1 MAKNKSQ
8 YDSTLN
14 LPKTL
19 FEMRAGLPKKEPV
32 MLKDWDDNDLY
43 NQLMKHNEGKPQF
56 ILHDGPPYAN
66 GNIHMGTALNKI
78 IKDIIIREKN
88 MEGFQAP
95 YVPGF
100 DTHGLPI
107 ELKALSSVGEK
118 KKDISKLELRQIC
131 EKFATEHI
139 DIMSDQFKRLG
150 VIGDFEH
157 PYLTLKP
164 EFEARQIE
172 IFGEMAKKGYI
183 YKGMKAVYW
192 CPEDRTALAE
202 AEIEYAEDECDS
214 IYVRFKL
221 TDDPNGVLAKH
232 NIPLDKAWIVIWTT
246 TTWTL
251 PANVATCLN
260 PNLEYAF
267 VKIGDAYH
275 IMAREL
281 VESTM
286 KGCHIDEYEV
296 LPETVL
302 GSELELMQYQ
312 HPFLDRKGLV
322 ILGDHV
328 TLEGGTGCVHT
339 APGHGVEDF
348 EVCVNHYPQVPVVV
362 PVDDAGRLTAEAGEK
377 FAGLKVWDANK
388 VILEHIKES
397 GHLMGVQ
404 HITHQYPH
412 CWRCHHPIIF
422 RATEQWFC
430 SIDAFKE
437 DVYKAIDSV
446 HWQPAWGH
454 DRMAGMV
461 RDRSD
466 WCISRQ
472 RVWGVPIPVFYCKK
486 CGKYHITDASIKAV
500 SDLFRKEGSDA
511 WYKYDANDI
520 LPKTEVCECG
530 ASDWEKDPD
539 IMDVWFDSGST
550 WSAVCRERP
559 ELRWPVDMYM
569 EGADQFRGWF
579 QSSLL
584 TSVATQGVAPY
595 REVLCHGWVV
605 DAQGK
610 QMHKSAGNGMEP
622 SEIIRDYGAD
632 IIRLWVAS
640 SDYTVDVR
648 AGKEIFRQLSEAYRK
663 MRNTARFMLGNISD
677 FDPAKDMV
685 DDDQLF
691 EIDRWAL
698 EACNKLTATMRD
710 AYEHYD
716 FSRAYHALYNFCV
729 IDMSN
734 FYMDVIK
741 DRLYCADD
749 HARRCAQTAL
759 YRILVDFTK
768 LLAPILCFTSQEIWS
783 YIPKLDGMKDYVV
796 FEQMPEAKAAA
807 DEAFEAKWDRIMAI
821 RDDVKKVLEQA
832 RADKVIGSALEAGLT
847 LYCSKEVYDFLN
859 AIPMDELADLFI
871 VSHVDLVEGEGGV
884 KGLVEGLGVSAA
896 HAAGNM
902 CLRCWKYETTVG
914 EDGLCP
920 RCAKVLKQ

>member
-1 MAKNKSQ
+1 MAQN
-8 YDSTLN
+8 YNDTIHLPST
-14 LPKTL
+14 P
-19 FEMRAGLPKKEPV
+19 FAMRAGLPKKEPQ
-32 MLKDWDDNDLY
+32 MLKDWQENHVY
-43 NQLMKHNEGKPQF
+43 EQMIKNNEGKPRF

-78 IKDIIIREKN
+78 IKDIIIRYKN
-88 MEGFQAP
+88 MSGYCAP
-95 YVPGF
+95 YVPGY

-107 ELKALSSVGEK
+107 ELKALGSLGDK
-118 KKDISKLELRQIC
+118 KSGVSKLDLRKIC
-131 EKFATEHI
+131 KEFATEHI
-139 DIMSDQFKRLG
+139 DVMNEQFQRLG
-150 VIGDFEH
+150 VQGDFGN
-157 PYLTLKP
+157 PYLTLRP
-164 EFEARQIE
+164 EFEARQVE
-172 IFGEMAKKGYI
+172 IFGKMAEKGYI

-192 CPEDRTALAE
+192 CPEDHTALAE

-221 TDDPNGVLAKH
+221 NKDPNGVLAKYG
-232 NIPLDKAWIVIWTT
+232 IPLDKAWIVIWTT

-260 PNLEYAF
+260 PTIEYSF
-267 VKIGDAYH
+267 VKIGDEYH
-275 IMAREL
+275 IMASDL
-281 VESTM
+281 VKTTM
-286 KGCHIDEYEV
+286 EACGITDY
-296 LPETVL
+296 TVL
-302 GSELELMQYQ
+302 EPRVPGAEFERMEYK
-312 HPFLDRKGLV
+312 HPFLDRQCLV

-348 EVCVNHYPQVPVVV
+348 EVCTQHYPEIPVVV
-362 PVDDAGRLTAEAGEK
+362 PVDEAGCLTAEAGEE
-377 FAGLKVWDANK
+377 FAGLKVWAANK
-388 VILEHIKES
+388 VILEHIKGT
-397 GHLMGVQ
+397 GHLMGVK

-412 CWRCHHPIIF
+412 CWRCHNPIIF

-437 DVYKAIDSV
+437 DVYKAIDNV
-446 HWQPAWGH
+446 KWQPAWGH

-486 CGKYHITDASIKAV
+486 CGKYHITDTSIKAV

-520 LPKTEVCECG
+520 MPKGEVCECG

-559 ELRWPVDMYM
+559 ELTWPVDLYM

-584 TSVATQGVAPY
+584 TCVATEGIAPY
-595 REVLCHGWVV
+595 KGVLCHGWVV
-605 DAQGK
+605 DEQGK
-610 QMHKSAGNGMEP
+610 QMHKSAGNGVEP
-622 SEIIRDYGAD
+622 SELIRDYGAD
-632 IIRLWVAS
+632 IVRLWVAS

-648 AGKEIFRQLSEAYRK
+648 AGKDIFRQLSEAYRK
-663 MRNTARFMLGNISD
+663 IRNTARFMLGNLNG

-685 DDDQLF
+685 EESQLF

-698 EACNKLTATMRD
+698 EAIRSLTATVRD
-710 AYEHYD
+710 AYDHYD
-716 FSRAYHALYNFCV
+716 FSRAYHAIYNFCV

-749 HARRCAQTAL
+749 QARRCAQTAL
-759 YRILVDFTK
+759 YRILVDFTR

-783 YIPKLDGMKDYVV
+783 YIPKLPGMKEYVV
-796 FEQMPEAKAAA
+796 FEQMPEVTASA
-807 DEAFEAKWDRIMAI
+807 DEAFTAKWDRIMAI
-821 RDDVKKVLEQA
+821 RDDVKKALEQA
-832 RADKVIGSALEAGLT
+832 RADKKIGSSLEAAVK
-847 LYCSKEVYDFLN
+847 LYCSSELYDFLN
-859 AIPMDELADLFI
+859 AIPMDELADLMI
-871 VSHVDLVEGEGGV
+871 VSHISLEQGEGGV
-884 KGLVEGLGVSAA
+884 KGLVDGLGVQVETAV
-896 HAAGNM
+896 GQK
-902 CLRCWKYETTVG
+902 CLRCWKYHPAVG
-914 EDGLCP
+914 EEGLCP
-920 RCAKVLKQ
+920 RCAKVLKG

>member
-1 MAKNKSQ
+1 MAQNYNDTIHKMQ
-8 YDSTLN
+8 T
-14 LPKTL
+14 P
-19 FEMRAGLPKKEPV
+19 FEMRAGLPKKEPK
-32 MLKDWDDNDLY
+32 MLEDWEQNHVY
-43 NQLMKHNEGKPQF
+43 EQMIKNNEGKPQY

-78 IKDIIIREKN
+78 IKDIIIRYKN
-88 MEGFQAP
+88 MSGFQAP
-95 YVPGF
+95 YVPGY

-107 ELKALSSVGEK
+107 ELKALSSLGDK
-118 KKDISKLELRQIC
+118 KAGVSKLELRQIC
-131 EKFATEHI
+131 KEFATEHI
-139 DIMSDQFKRLG
+139 GVMNEQFKRLG
-150 VIGDFEH
+150 VQGDFQN
-157 PYLTLKP
+157 PYLTLRP
-164 EFEARQIE
+164 EFEARQVE

-322 ILGDHV
+322 ILGNHV

-896 HAAGNM
+896 HAAGNK